1 MKRMPFHTTALLRR
15 FAAGCFLVAGMLSCS
30 APQATFT
37 NPLRDGAD
45 PWITKYDGRYYTCFK
60 SGRGIA
66 VTESDD
72 MTRFERERV
81 VWQPADSGAWN
92 SFNIWAPELHRLRG
106 KWYIYYAAAPVPG
119 SPFTGQRTGVLECDT
134 PLGDYRDCGMLYT
147 GDNPDGKTDNIW
159 AIDMTIFEHRG
170 ELYAVWSGWE
180 RQRDTDATDQ
190 LLYIARM
197 ESPTRIGPPSRGNR
211 ATTSPCRKARQHC
224 GTATTCSSST
234 PRAARGRATTSS
246 GNCACAPP
254 TAIRWIPH
262 HGSRAAPSSP
272 ATTTY
277 TASATPVSPPR
288 PTGANTGSITT
299 RKKIRYTTGGATCA
313 CNAST
318 STPRA
323 TPASGN
329 PQSRG
334 PTPCPRGHPNTRTDM
349 SELYDIF
356 REHPHISTDTRNIGA
371 DSIFFALRGATFDG
385 NHFAAEALDKGAAYA
400 VVDDPAA
407 VTDERM
413 VLVGDTLGALQEL
426 AREHRRRLA
435 IPILAISGSNGKTTT
450 KELVSRVLAERFEV
464 YATRGNLNNHIGVP
478 LTLLAMTRDTQFGVV
493 EMGASACGEIALLA
507 SIAEPNYG
515 ILTNIGR
522 AHLEGFGGPEGVR
535 RGKGELFD
543 YLAANGGRAFV
554 PREDE
559 TLTNM
564 AAERDGLAVE
574 YYSVTLAE
582 GLENHLEGHYNRFN
596 IAAAVAVGRY
606 FDVADERIRHA
617 VGSYVPDN
625 NRSQRTETGRNTLIV
640 DCYNA
645 NPSSMRASVANFLA
659 EPPGTRT
666 RRLLILGDMLE
677 LGAWSAEEHAAVIR
691 LAAQAPQT
699 EVMLVGTEF
708 ARAHAGMEPQPAQI
722 TLFADREHLIA
733 SLRAHPVDNTLVLI
747 KGSRGIG
754 LEKAVGEL

>member
-1 MKRMPFHTTALLRR
+1 
-15 FAAGCFLVAGMLSCS
+15 
-30 APQATFT
+30 
-37 NPLRDGAD
+37 
-45 PWITKYDGRYYTCFK
+45 
-60 SGRGIA
+60 
-66 VTESDD
+66 
-72 MTRFERERV
+72 
-81 VWQPADSGAWN
+81 
-92 SFNIWAPELHRLRG
+92 
-106 KWYIYYAAAPVPG
+106 
-119 SPFTGQRTGVLECDT
+119 
-134 PLGDYRDCGMLYT
+134 
-147 GDNPDGKTDNIW
+147 
-159 AIDMTIFEHRG
+159 
-170 ELYAVWSGWE
+170 
-180 RQRDTDATDQ
+180 
-190 LLYIARM
+190 
-197 ESPTRIGPPSRGNR
+197 
-211 ATTSPCRKARQHC
+211 
-224 GTATTCSSST
+224 
-234 PRAARGRATTSS
+234 
-246 GNCACAPP
+246 
-254 TAIRWIPH
+254 
-262 HGSRAAPSSP
+262 
-272 ATTTY
+272 
-277 TASATPVSPPR
+277 
-288 PTGANTGSITT
+288 
-299 RKKIRYTTGGATCA
+299 
-313 CNAST
+313 
-318 STPRA
+318 
-323 TPASGN
+323 
-329 PQSRG
+329 
-334 PTPCPRGHPNTRTDM
+334 M

-677 LGAWSAEEHAAVIR
+677 LGDWSEREHAAIIEM
-691 LAAQAPQT
+691 AAQDPEA
-699 EVMLVGTEF
+699 ELLLVGPEF
-708 ARAHAGMEPQPAQI
+708 AKAYDGLAEKPANV
-722 TLFADREHLIA
+722 TLCPTRDDLISLLKVSPVEH
-733 SLRAHPVDNTLVLI
+733 SLVLV
-747 KGSRGIG
+747 KGSHGMG
-754 LEKAVGEL
+754 LEQALEAL